1 MKTPFLRIM
10 HHHFTTLII
19 DVAADH
25 ETYSHCRS
33 RSFTAEVYFVGDWE
47 INISKY
53 KIGKINNSNEESPV
67 KAGGGW
73 WQMCFAAA
81 NC

>member
-1 MKTPFLRIM
+1 M
-10 HHHFTTLII
+10 
-19 DVAADH
+19 
-25 ETYSHCRS
+25 
-33 RSFTAEVYFVGDWE
+33 GDWE

-81 NC
+81 NWCWGLGSRRKNRHSD